1 MIFFI
6 DLESSALFAAL
17 SFDSPA
23 LIFFDLS
30 DAVALLFNLL
40 FNHNNASNHDSNDE
54 QGNNLGCIFF
64 HFIRKFFRKK
74 YFWSKHIEHSRS
86 RFVEY
91 DSSVYKWNGGDPV
104 SACRNDLADERGLIN
119 KKQ

>member
-6 DLESSALFAAL
+6 DSESSALFAAL

-74 YFWSKHIEHSRS
+74 YFWSKHIEHSCS

>member
-23 LIFFDLS
+23 LILFDLS

-64 HFIRKFFRKK
+64 HFIRKFFKK
-74 YFWSKHIEHSRS
+74 SIFGASILSIAVH
-86 RFVEY
+86 
-91 DSSVYKWNGGDPV
+91 DLSSTIAVSINGTAVTLLVHVGTT
-104 SACRNDLADERGLIN
+104 
-119 KKQ
+119 